1 MFSKVISGENLTM
14 SNYDPR
20 NDVTVLFGAE
30 EPRSQMRVQ
39 EPIGRGWDSHLTTGR
54 VSEFMC
60 NTAIHSMVLACFHW
74 KELSLEGG
82 V

>member
-1 MFSKVISGENLTM
+1 MTPEMMLQYSL
-14 SNYDPR
+14 
-20 NDVTVLFGAE
+20 VLKSLG
-30 EPRSQMRVQ
+30 SQTRVQ
-39 EPIGRGWDSHLTTGR
+39 EAIGRGWDSHLTTGS

-60 NTAIHSMVLACFHW
+60 NTAIHSMVLACFHR